1 MPFGKNVY
9 KNGIAPFHTN
19 RKDKNMLTK
28 DDVELLE
35 AYRDLTDEQRETVLD
50 FLRVTFSISSKAPE
64 ATCDSQDQLLSLS
77 K

>member
-1 MPFGKNVY
+1 
-9 KNGIAPFHTN
+9 
-19 RKDKNMLTK
+19 MLTK